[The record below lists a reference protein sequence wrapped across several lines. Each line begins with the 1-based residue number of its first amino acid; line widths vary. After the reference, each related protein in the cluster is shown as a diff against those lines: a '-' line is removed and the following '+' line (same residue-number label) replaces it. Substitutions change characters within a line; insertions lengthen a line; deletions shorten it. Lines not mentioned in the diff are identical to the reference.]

1 MRSICPNLLD
11 NRADSSILKIE
22 YHVFMHFLF
31 AAPHSLPGSVFPSV
45 PSPLFLRPG
54 TVTPAAVRRAG
65 VGPTGDRPPGNGTES
80 RRVRVGWTG
89 DRAAGDGLLG
99 NERPKMTFC
108 RKMSRPEMTVG
119 RETAAVRAQ
128 SDRRSSGR
136 ERSNRRRS
144 AGRWIARPLSVQM
157 Q

>member
-1 MRSICPNLLD
+1 MTFCRKMSRPEMTVGRETAAVRAQSDRRSSGRERS
-11 NRADSSILKIE
+11 NRRRSAG
-22 YHVFMHFLF
+22 
-31 AAPHSLPGSVFPSV
+31 PGSGR
-45 PSPLFLRPG
+45 L
-54 TVTPAAVRRAG
+54 AALRRAG
-65 VGPTGDRPPGNGTES
+65 VGVGLTDDRPPGNGTES
-80 RRVRVGWTG
+80 GWVRVGWTG

-128 SDRRSSGR
+128 SDRRSSSRGR
-136 ERSNRRRS
+136 SHRRRS
-144 AGRWIARPLSVQM
+144 AGRWIARPRSVQM